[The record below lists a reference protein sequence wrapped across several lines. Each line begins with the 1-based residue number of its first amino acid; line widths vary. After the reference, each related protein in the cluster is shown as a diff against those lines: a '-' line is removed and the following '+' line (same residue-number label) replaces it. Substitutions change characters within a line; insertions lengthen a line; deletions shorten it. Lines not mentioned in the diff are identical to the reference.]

1 MMQVALTIDLHAGD
15 RPEHIDRCND
25 WLRAREIPAT
35 FLVPTAMLEQESF
48 RGPIAR
54 LRNWRHDV
62 GTHAHTHSDEE
73 KAGLQWGTV
82 ADLDFLRVSQEA
94 YEVFFSRPPRSFR
107 SPTWCWIN
115 RCVMA

>member
-35 FLVPTAMLEQESF
+35 FQVPTAMLEQESF
-48 RGPIAR
+48 GGPIAPAVGHGGGFGFFAR
-54 LRNWRHDV
+54 FAGGLRC
-62 GTHAHTHSDEE
+62 
-73 KAGLQWGTV
+73 
-82 ADLDFLRVSQEA
+82 
-94 YEVFFSRPPRSFR
+94 FFSRPPRSFR